1 MGYFV
6 EVISKKAKGLEK
18 KNVSVI
24 EDLVYT

>member
-6 EVISKKAKGLEK
+6 EVISKKAKGREK